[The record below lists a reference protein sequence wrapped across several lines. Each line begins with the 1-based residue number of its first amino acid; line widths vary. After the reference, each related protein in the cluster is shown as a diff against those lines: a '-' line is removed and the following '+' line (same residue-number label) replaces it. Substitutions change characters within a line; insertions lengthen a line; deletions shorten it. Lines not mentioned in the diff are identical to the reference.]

1 MKIGPRVSEL
11 WDRKS
16 SSPIDIDK
24 AHGLYNSL
32 YYRTSRDNNNHDDI
46 YSAIIYGA
54 SHMREF
60 TLGHLDESQSAPGGR
75 QLVGQA
81 ANLTFESACSCAAR
95 ARSWVSQWVS
105 LKKKKQKL
113 LSAARFDPGT
123 SRASGKRAATRP
135 RRPATV

>member
-95 ARSWVSQWVS
+95 ARSWVSQ
-105 LKKKKQKL
+105 
-113 LSAARFDPGT
+113 
-123 SRASGKRAATRP
+123 
-135 RRPATV
+135 